1 MVDYYDYAE
10 LRKAALAEQTEQ
22 AINKLGQ
29 WFDNYGTQFWNGEYY
44 DADNGVRIYP
54 VYSEE
59 NEDGDA
65 ELTGYRMEE

>member
-10 LRKAALAEQTEQ
+10 LRKAALDERSEQ

-29 WFDNYGTQFWNGEYY
+29 WFDNYGAQFWNGEYY

-59 NEDGDA
+59 DENGNA